1 MNPEC
6 INCCNKE
13 EKERYR
19 ETVDIQ
25 HLQIE
30 YLTDCIQRIGDII
43 YFEMDITE
51 QDWWLDDMVNSG
63 NYTPTKGTEND

>member
-19 ETVDIQ
+19 ETVD
-25 HLQIE
+25 
-30 YLTDCIQRIGDII
+30 IQRIGDII